1 MRRIVDLT
9 RPIDP
14 ADRELLPPEVGNIFA
29 PRVRVLTPAGD
40 GAIRMSEAFGCPVE
54 DLPGGEGWAEEF
66 LDDMNTHCGT
76 HVDAPLHSGSQC
88 EGRPARRID
97 EIALDELVRPAH
109 VLDLRE
115 PARPGQAFQPGDLDR
130 ALRAAGIRIRPG
142 DAVLLRTG
150 QERYT
155 ARDREYFD
163 YPGMSREAT
172 LFLTGLGAVVLGTDG
187 AGWDRPFWRMR
198 NEYRQ
203 TKDAAVLWDG
213 HRAIREREAFVVQQ
227 LHGLDQLP
235 LTGFTFG
242 VFPLRLVGL
251 SAAPARAVAFLD

>member
-1 MRRIVDLT
+1 LTRLIDLT
-9 RPIDP
+9 RPIDE
-14 ADRELLPPEVGNIFA
+14 ADRSLLPAEVGNIFA
-29 PRVRVLTPAGD
+29 PRVRSLTPDGD
-40 GAIRMSEAFGCPVE
+40 GALRMSEAFGCPI
-54 DLPGGEGWAEEF
+54 DRLPGGEGWAEEY

-88 EGRPARRID
+88 EGRPSRRID
-97 EIALDELVRPAH
+97 EIGLDELVRPGH
-109 VLDLRE
+109 VLDLRAV
-115 PARPGQAFQPGDLDR
+115 ARPGEAFTPDDLD
-130 ALRAAGIRIRPG
+130 AAIDAAGARIARG

-155 ARDREYFD
+155 AHDREYFD
-163 YPGMSREAT
+163 YPGMSRAAT
-172 LFLTGLGAVVLGTDG
+172 LHLTGLGATVLGTDA

-198 NEYRQ
+198 
-203 TKDAAVLWDG
+203 KDFRAHDDPDILWDG

-227 LHGLDQLP
+227 LYGLAQLP
-235 LTGFTFG
+235 ATGFTFG